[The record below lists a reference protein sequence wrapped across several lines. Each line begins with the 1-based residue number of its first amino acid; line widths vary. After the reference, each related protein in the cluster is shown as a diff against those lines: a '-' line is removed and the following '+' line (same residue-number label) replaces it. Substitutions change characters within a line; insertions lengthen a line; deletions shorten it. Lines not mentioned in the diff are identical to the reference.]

1 MLSVTI
7 KVAVIGD
14 IDSSQLVLLSGIIH
28 RIIEQNYERD
38 NLEFTDI
45 IWGPDMCSN
54 EIINTYDVILCVEDI
69 RRNSRFFELAKSMIS
84 NSNSVLICIG
94 TQSIYQDPIHQ
105 HMVFRDE
112 TEQERYIDKCQSISD
127 TNNVC
132 HPVNMDI
139 LSYITNDRNMMLQ
152 IKNSG
157 LVEVLNKLDA
167 MLNNAITHKWRTN
180 IINIVDKLGQSNI
193 SLDRCVRLVAQYKG
207 LISQVTSATINDYG
221 FWDVLKKKVLS
232 EHQIIMG
239 LYDMMLVQVK
249 CIKLSALFSALTDII
264 FYDDIVYRP
273 IMTDIGNTIV
283 DKLNK
288 LDTISNRFH
297 LEYIE
302 IMKYFCDDKG
312 AAYINNCVDKIKYI
326 EEIDS
331 LTMPYIACL
340 LTNASNIDSGIMPD
354 IIELFLRYC
363 DYLRE
368 VDNTHCIRYVM
379 LLHRLVAKFD
389 PKNAT
394 VYMGLQLLSYRLR
407 DVAQIILD
415 KGKCIREILCSGN
428 DIDVSNEVKI
438 LDVIC
443 GIE

>member
-28 RIIEQNYERD
+28 RNIEQNYERD

-69 RRNSRFFELAKSMIS
+69 RRTSRFFELAKSMIS

-94 TQSIYQDPIHQ
+94 TQSIYQDPIRQ

-112 TEQERYIDKCQSISD
+112 TEQGRYIDKCQSISD

-132 HPVNMDI
+132 HPVNMGI
-139 LSYITNDRNMMLQ
+139 LSYITNDRNMISQ

-167 MLNNAITHKWRTN
+167 ILDNAITHKWRTN
-180 IINIVDKLGQSNI
+180 IIDIVDKLDSTT
-193 SLDRCVRLVAQYKG
+193 SLDRCVRLVARYRG
-207 LISQVTSATINDYG
+207 LITQVTSATINDYG

-232 EHQIIMG
+232 EHRIIMG
-239 LYDMMLVQVK
+239 SDDMMLVQVK
-249 CIKLSALFSALTDII
+249 CIKLSALFSALKDII
-264 FYDDIVYRP
+264 FYNDNVYRP

-288 LDTISNRFH
+288 LDTISNCSH

-312 AAYINNCVDKIKYI
+312 AAYINNCVDKIKHI

-331 LTMPYIACL
+331 LTMPYMACL
-340 LTNASNIDSGIMPD
+340 LTNASNVDSGIMSD

-368 VDNTHCIRYVM
+368 VDDTHCIRYVL

-394 VYMGLQLLSYRLR
+394 VYMGLQLLSYRLK
-407 DVAQIILD
+407 DVAQVILD
-415 KGKCIREILCSGN
+415 KGKCIREILCGYD
-428 DIDVSNEVKI
+428 DIDMSNEVKI